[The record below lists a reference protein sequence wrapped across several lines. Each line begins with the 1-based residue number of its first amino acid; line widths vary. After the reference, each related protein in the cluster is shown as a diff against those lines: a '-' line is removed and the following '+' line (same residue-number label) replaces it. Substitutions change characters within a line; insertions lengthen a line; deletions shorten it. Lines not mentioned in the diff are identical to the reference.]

1 MGNRKCYFL
10 MSPEGSG
17 NYMMAEALVEAGC
30 HYVNEEKNLRD
41 HLMGCSADKIVI
53 IRSLPHRG
61 EFLDMLRI
69 CDDIWWNIYDIVP
82 VVMVRE
88 PNATVRSVMRRMPE
102 KTELE
107 VKYQMKVAWQKI
119 GMLAHNLAIR
129 PIPYEAVI
137 HSREFREWLFMEWDL
152 PYPGGYA
159 FTDQNRKY
167 YE

>member
-1 MGNRKCYFL
+1 

-17 NYMMAEALVEAGC
+17 NYMMAEALVVSGC
-30 HYVNEEKNLRD
+30 EYINQEDNLREV
-41 HLMGCSADKIVI
+41 LAEVESERIVI

-61 EFLDMLRI
+61 KFLDMLRI
-69 CDDIWWNIYDIVP
+69 CDDIWWNLYDIVP

-119 GMLAHNLAIR
+119 GMLANNLAIR

-137 HSREFREWLFMEWDL
+137 HSREFREWLFREWDL
-152 PYPGGYA
+152 PYPGGYP